1 MTMNQNLY
9 EGVLLVDKPRG
20 VRSFDLV
27 RALRKITGIKKIGH
41 GGTLDPFAT
50 GVMVLLIGRQYTKLA
65 DKLLT
70 SDKEYV
76 AELKLG
82 EESDTF
88 DCDGTIVYKSSLVP
102 TLEQIEEALTHFQG
116 EIDQIPPMFSAKK
129 VKGKRLYELA
139 RKGEVIERAP
149 VKVTVQTR
157 LISYNYPHLNLEVK
171 CSKGTYIRSIA
182 HDLGQMLG
190 IGAYLTELQR
200 TKCGDFR
207 VENCMNGKN
216 LFKDE
221 GWKDKAWEDE
231 YFLNYL
237 QKDLSPPER
246 VICELFVPT
255 C

>member
-1 MTMNQNLY
+1 MRKKTAMNQNLY
-9 EGVLLVDKPRG
+9 EGVLLIDKPKD

-50 GVMVLLIGRQYTKLA
+50 GVMILLIGRQYTKLA

-76 AELKLG
+76 AKLKLG

-88 DCDGTIVYKSSLVP
+88 DCDGTIIYKSSLEP
-102 TLEQIEEALTHFQG
+102 TLEQIEKALTHFQG

-149 VKVTVQTR
+149 VKVTVQTKI
-157 LISYNYPHLNLEVK
+157 ISYHYPYLELEVK

-182 HDLGQMLG
+182 HDLGQMLST
-190 IGAYLTELQR
+190 GAYLEELER
-200 TKCGDFR
+200 TRCGDFK
-207 VENCMNGKN
+207 VEDCLSGTH
-216 LFKDE
+216 LFEETSIDLI
-221 GWKDKAWEDE
+221 D
-231 YFLNYL
+231 FI
-237 QKDLSPPER
+237 QKDLSPPQR
-246 VICELFVPT
+246 KICEIFIPT